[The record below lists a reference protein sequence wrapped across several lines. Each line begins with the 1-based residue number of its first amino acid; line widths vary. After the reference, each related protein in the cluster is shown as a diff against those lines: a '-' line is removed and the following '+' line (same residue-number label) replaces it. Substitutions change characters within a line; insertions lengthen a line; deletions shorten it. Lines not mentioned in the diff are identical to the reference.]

1 MLDALVR
8 KARQVAGDPVL
19 RDWLFDRLCGRAA
32 GEPRFEPH
40 RPTYLD
46 GMLPLRREIPQA
58 RFPEIADGPPEAEI
72 ALPLPGQTVRLR
84 PGEEAELFRRSFADP
99 ETLIA
104 VHRFAWLPLL
114 GDGVEPAW
122 VALLWR
128 AWQDRYGSP
137 DGGVAWH
144 PYTAAERAINLV
156 EFARRSGLPR
166 PGVETLDL
174 LARHAPAIAGRLE
187 YFGEHHT
194 SNHLANDGRGL
205 YLLGLALGLP
215 GCADMGG
222 RILVREAQRI
232 FAPSGVMREGSS
244 HYHLLL
250 VRVYASAWLAAR
262 AHGRSEAAALEGVVR
277 KAVAVIP
284 RLALPG
290 GLPLIGDISP
300 DCPVGY
306 LMGLAPGGTRG
317 VSPRQRYAGDAPA
330 APGGTQG
337 VSPGGGPD
345 GWVGGLDPG
354 DREAMLALSESC
366 APVAVGALAADG
378 WLRADFG
385 RWSGLWHAA
394 PEGWSRMP
402 GHGHQDCGGF
412 EVHYGAEPLFRD
424 LGRGTYAETGEAA
437 HDRSAL
443 AHNTVVVDG
452 ADPYPPNRPYYDP
465 AFRRRIGG
473 PPPVLSRRGNQVTL
487 THDGFARLSGGGAV
501 HRSWTFS
508 RSGFRIRDRIEGGGR
523 HRVTRRLH
531 TTLAIEPTTDGVV
544 IRGETAQFRLV
555 GDGPVTREPATLWSA
570 YGTGE
575 AATAIDVT
583 IDAELPLDC
592 EFTVEVL

>member
-1 MLDALVR
+1 M
-8 KARQVAGDPVL
+8 
-19 RDWLFDRLCGRAA
+19 
-32 GEPRFEPH
+32 
-40 RPTYLD
+40 
-46 GMLPLRREIPQA
+46 
-58 RFPEIADGPPEAEI
+58 
-72 ALPLPGQTVRLR
+72 
-84 PGEEAELFRRSFADP
+84 
-99 ETLIA
+99 
-104 VHRFAWLPLL
+104 L

-122 VALLWR
+122 VVLLWR
-128 AWQDRYGSP
+128 AWRDRYATP

-156 EFARRSGLPR
+156 DFARRSGLPR
-166 PGVETLDL
+166 PGEETLDL

-222 RILVREAQRI
+222 RILVREARRI

-250 VRVYASAWLAAR
+250 ARAYASAWLAAR
-262 AHGRSEAAALEGVVR
+262 THGRAEASALEGVVR
-277 KAVAVIP
+277 KAIAVIP

-300 DCPVGY
+300 DCPVGF
-306 LMGLAPGGTRG
+306 LTGLAPDGGR
-317 VSPRQRYAGDAPA
+317 
-330 APGGTQG
+330 
-337 VSPGGGPD
+337 D

-354 DREAMLALSESC
+354 DREAMVALSESC

-424 LGRGTYAETGEAA
+424 LGRGAYTETGQAA

-443 AHNTVVVDG
+443 AHNTVVIDG
-452 ADPYPPNRPYYDP
+452 ADPYPPNKPYYDP

-473 PPPVLSRRGNQVTL
+473 PPPVLSRRGNEVTL
-487 THDGFARLSGGGAV
+487 SHEGYARLPGGGAV

-508 RSGFRIRDRIEGGGR
+508 RSGFRVRDRIEGGGR

-531 TTLAIEPTTDGVV
+531 TVSAVEPTAEGVV
-544 IRGETAQFRLV
+544 IRGETARFRVV
-555 GDGPVTREPATLWSA
+555 GDGPMTREPATFWSA
-570 YGTGE
+570 YGMGE
-575 AATAIDVT
+575 PATAIDVT

-592 EFTVEVL
+592 EFTVQAL